1 MDPIEITVIVGA
13 LAIFLI
19 WGPSKIPQ
27 LARSLG
33 MAQKE
38 YKKAQSGGIDG
49 ILQSITA
56 EETSSNSST
65 DEKLLEVAHNLGIN
79 TEGKSMDQV
88 ASEIVVKKPAAGS
101 SADDKLLEVAHA
113 LGINTD
119 GKTKDQIASE
129 IVAKKSL

>member
-13 LAIFLI
+13 LAVFLI
-19 WGPSKIPQ
+19 WGPNKIPQ

-38 YKKAQSGGIDG
+38 FKKAQSGVGEENANVVNVA
-49 ILQSITA
+49 A
-56 EETSSNSST
+56 EGNSSS

-88 ASEIVVKKPAAGS
+88 ASEIVAKKPGASGS
-101 SADDKLLEVAHA
+101 TEDKLLEVARN
-113 LGINTD
+113 LGINTE
-119 GKTKDQIASE
+119 GKTMDQIASE
-129 IVAKKSL
+129 IVAKKSV